1 MVFRALDANEI
12 KSHEI
17 ALNFFPFLLSVK
29 HLNGRGSFRCGYP
42 SVLTNP
48 SGWYRWVL
56 TKLSVCG
63 YCSVLSPFLNTR
75 TPPWIWF
82 RSRNGNDIFESFS
95 IHKLSKAYAPAT
107 EVEKDS
113 SAKTQHSVTSDPIV
127 FKKKPITDVAGN
139 ISKLKATL
147 TIIHGFGFDTST
159 IDFRILR
166 QNVSIRW
173 DL

>member
-1 MVFRALDANEI
+1 MKMLSN
-12 KSHEI
+12 
-17 ALNFFPFLLSVK
+17 LLLSCYQSSTWTVEEAS
-29 HLNGRGSFRCGYP
+29 GCGYP

-75 TPPWIWF
+75 TPPWIW
-82 RSRNGNDIFESFS
+82 SRNGNDIFESFS

-107 EVEKDS
+107 EVENDS
-113 SAKTQHSVTSDPIV
+113 SAQTKLPLTSDPIV

-139 ISKLKATL
+139 ISKLKATSTIL
-147 TIIHGFGFDTST
+147 TIFHGLALIKPLWTLESCAKMFK
-159 IDFRILR
+159 
-166 QNVSIRW
+166 
-173 DL
+173 